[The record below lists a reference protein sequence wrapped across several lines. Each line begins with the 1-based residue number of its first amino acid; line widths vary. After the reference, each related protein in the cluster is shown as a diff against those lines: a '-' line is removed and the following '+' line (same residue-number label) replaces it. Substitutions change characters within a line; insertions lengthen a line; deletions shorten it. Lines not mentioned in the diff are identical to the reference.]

1 MGTYRCDVAW
11 MHLGD
16 DSRTDG
22 RRAAR
27 LSQHAPTTFGRGAY
41 VGAGSVIQPGSVIS
55 DEVHIMPLSLV
66 MKGEQGF
73 PPRTW
78 WQGPPAYALSAT
90 LGKVSLIVVTS

>member
-1 MGTYRCDVAW
+1 
-11 MHLGD
+11 
-16 DSRTDG
+16 
-22 RRAAR
+22 
-27 LSQHAPTTFGRGAY
+27 

-78 WQGPPAYALSAT
+78 WQGPPGLRSLSHPR
-90 LGKVSLIVVTS
+90 